1 MKKENPK
8 YPGIYLA
15 ENIIDYHGQIGII
28 RLSFPRCFIWF
39 DQDADS
45 IYCSYD
51 EFKDRIAHINWLDP
65 SNSGSNRDKE
75 LALIEMCNF
84 LCEEEREEERLYGEL
99 E

>member
-39 DQDADS
+39 DQD
-45 IYCSYD
+45 
-51 EFKDRIAHINWLDP
+51 
-65 SNSGSNRDKE
+65 
-75 LALIEMCNF
+75 
-84 LCEEEREEERLYGEL
+84 
-99 E
+99 

>member
-65 SNSGSNRDKE
+65 SNSGSNNVFSKVYT
-75 LALIEMCNF
+75 LLKTLLITMA
-84 LCEEEREEERLYGEL
+84 R
-99 E
+99 